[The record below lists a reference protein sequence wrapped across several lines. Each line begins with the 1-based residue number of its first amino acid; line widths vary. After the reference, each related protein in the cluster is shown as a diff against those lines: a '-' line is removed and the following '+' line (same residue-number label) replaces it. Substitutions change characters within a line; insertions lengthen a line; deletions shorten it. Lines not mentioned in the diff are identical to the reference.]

1 MEELLVR
8 VQIKETNTH
17 LKEKL
22 QKFGTET
29 SVFAEE
35 NTIWSCQALCNE
47 QGRVALAFEEG
58 EVLTFVDEAAAA
70 DFLYVLLC
78 QAKFMQMM
86 TVDFGGLLGILGDSG
101 WEKPICC
108 CDWAERE
115 IIPFWTSVLC
125 SNVLPDEDDPEKT
138 MAIMDECDEQL
149 MERFAED
156 SQIMMIFGEADTKA
170 HRRLFWIG
178 A

>member
-8 VQIKETNTH
+8 VCIEENNTS

-22 QKFGTET
+22 QELGVDA
-29 SVFAEE
+29 SVFVKESS
-35 NTIWSCQALCNE
+35 IWSCQACRNE
-47 QGRVALAFEEG
+47 QGRVALSFDKG
-58 EVLTFVDEAAAA
+58 EVLTFTDETAAV
-70 DFLYVLLC
+70 DFLYVLIC
-78 QAKFMQMM
+78 QAQFMQMM
-86 TVDFGGLLGILGDSG
+86 TVDFGGLLSILGAST
-101 WEKPICC
+101 WERAICC

-115 IIPFWTSVLC
+115 QVPFWTSVLC

-156 SQIMMIFGEADTKA
+156 SQIMMIFGETDTKA
-170 HRRLFWIG
+170 HRRLFWLE